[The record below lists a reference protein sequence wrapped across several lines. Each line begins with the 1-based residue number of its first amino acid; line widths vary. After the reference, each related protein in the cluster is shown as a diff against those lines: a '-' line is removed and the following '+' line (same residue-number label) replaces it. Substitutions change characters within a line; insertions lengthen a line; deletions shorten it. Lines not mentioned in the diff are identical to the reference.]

1 MHYVEYEK
9 TLQFAIKT
17 SNNVSFDTFISYST
31 IIITHVCCMSI
42 RIFSLKKCLRKCLRK
57 TIESI
62 ENIDILKTGNNI
74 DKGIFTSVDNFF
86 VKNFLC
92 NY

>member
-17 SNNVSFDTFISYST
+17 SYNVSFDTFISYST

-42 RIFSLKKCLRKCLRK
+42 RIFCLKKCLRKCLIK
-57 TIESI
+57 TIEVI
-62 ENIDILKTGNNI
+62 ENIDILKTGKNI
-74 DKGIFTSVDNFF
+74 DKVVLTSVDNFF
-86 VKNFLC
+86 LKNF
-92 NY
+92 NSIY

>member
-31 IIITHVCCMSI
+31 IIIAHVCCMSI
-42 RIFSLKKCLRKCLRK
+42 RIFCLKKCLIKCLIK
-57 TIESI
+57 TLKSI
-62 ENIDILKTGNNI
+62 ENKEIFKIDIDT
-74 DKGIFTSVDNFF
+74 DKRRVDSGR
-86 VKNFLC
+86 
-92 NY
+92 